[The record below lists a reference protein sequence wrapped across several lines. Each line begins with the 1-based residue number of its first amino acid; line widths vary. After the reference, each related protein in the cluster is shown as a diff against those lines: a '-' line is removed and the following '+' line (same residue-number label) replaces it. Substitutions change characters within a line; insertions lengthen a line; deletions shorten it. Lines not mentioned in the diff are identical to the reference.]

1 MTLEVVKVELK
12 AQLVTISQS
21 MSMLIKH
28 SIPIFRDENN
38 SKNKYVIHVILPG
51 QALSQARY
59 HKKSLDS
66 SQLLGQTIYSGI
78 KEKVVEF
85 LSTGFIK
92 NVFKSIQNL
101 NVDILKQNGDWKIY
115 GIIVFQYLSG
125 SSWKKNGI

>member
-51 QALSQARY
+51 
-59 HKKSLDS
+59 
-66 SQLLGQTIYSGI
+66 
-78 KEKVVEF
+78 
-85 LSTGFIK
+85 
-92 NVFKSIQNL
+92 
-101 NVDILKQNGDWKIY
+101 
-115 GIIVFQYLSG
+115 
-125 SSWKKNGI
+125 